1 MDGDD
6 DICVLP
12 DSSADELDAYPHP
25 SQCVIPF
32 SPLSPVPDFDRGSHH
47 ALQKAYADVKRRLNE
62 SNTKNQLLARR
73 VRELETTKN
82 SDNYTGVCV
91 CTCVRVCMRACVQ
104 VYRHACVCVCVC
116 VQHECTVC
124 M

>member
-91 CTCVRVCMRACVQ
+91 CTMRACVHVQ
-104 VYRHACVCVCVC
+104 ACMCLCVCVCMCVC
-116 VQHECTVC
+116 DSV
-124 M
+124 

>member
-12 DSSADELDAYPHP
+12 DYSEDEVDDYPHP

-73 VRELETTKN
+73 VRELVTTKN
-82 SDNYTGVCV
+82 SDSYIGVY
-91 CTCVRVCMRACVQ
+91 MRACMHV
-104 VYRHACVCVCVC
+104 
-116 VQHECTVC
+116 
-124 M
+124 